1 MIVLDTHVL
10 LWLDRDDKVLGEQSR
25 GLIDRVW
32 RTDRVAVNAISF
44 WESAMLAAKGRIELP
59 IPAEAWRSDLLQAG
73 IQEISLDGR
82 LSLIAAQLR
91 NFHKDPADRFIVATA
106 IHHRATLVTADA
118 DILGWPGE
126 LSRQDARL

>member
-1 MIVLDTHVL
+1 VIVLDTHVL
-10 LWLDRDDKVLGEQSR
+10 LWLDRDDKALGEQSR

-32 RTDRVAVNAISF
+32 RADRVAVNAISF

-59 IPAEAWRSDLLQAG
+59 IPAEAWRSDLLRAG

>member
-10 LWLDRDDKVLGEQSR
+10 LWLDRDDKALGEQSR

-32 RTDRVAVNAISF
+32 RTDRVAVNAITF
-44 WESAMLAAKGRIELP
+44 WESAMLASRGRIELP
-59 IPAEAWRSDLLQAG
+59 IPAEQWRSDLLQAG
-73 IQEISLDGR
+73 IQEIGLDGR

-91 NFHKDPADRFIVATA
+91 DFHKDPADRFIVATA
-106 IHHRATLVTADA
+106 IYHRATLVTADA
-118 DILGWPGE
+118 NILAWPGE